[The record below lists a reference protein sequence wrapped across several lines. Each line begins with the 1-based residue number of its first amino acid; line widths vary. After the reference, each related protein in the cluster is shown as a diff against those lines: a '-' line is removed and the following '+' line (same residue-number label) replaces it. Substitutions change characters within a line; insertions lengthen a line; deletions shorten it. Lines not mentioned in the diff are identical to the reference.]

1 MRNFYKY
8 ICLLCAFTLWTSCN
22 NDEDIDENNSIF
34 VTEKLEMNAMDKW
47 LLNNYVYPYNIQV
60 KYRLDDIETDT
71 KYDLVPADVDKAIA
85 LMKIVKHV
93 WLEAYDE
100 VWGIQETKSYVPKL
114 IHLIG
119 NVAYTQ
125 SGMILGLAEG
135 GLKVTLFRVNEINP
149 QQIDPQQLNEFYFH
163 TMHHEFTHILNQK
176 KAYDMAFNKISES
189 DYIGSSWNQ
198 VYEQEALSK
207 GFITNYAMDR
217 ATEDFAELLSVYVT
231 STAEQWEN
239 KLLTAGENGSKII
252 KKKMDIVYNYMKQSW
267 KLDLD
272 TLRDVVLR
280 RQQELKELNL
290 SIN

>member
-8 ICLLCAFTLWTSCN
+8 ICLLCVLTLGTSCN
-22 NDEDIDENNSIF
+22 NDEEIDENNSIF
-34 VTEKLEMNAMDKW
+34 VTEKQEMNAMDKW

-71 KYDLVPADVDKAIA
+71 KYDLVPADVDKAMA

-100 VWGIQETKSYVPKL
+100 VWGIIETKSYVPKL

-135 GLKVTLFRVNEINP
+135 GLKVSLFRVNEINP
-149 QQIDPQQLNEFYFH
+149 QKIDPQQLNEFYFH

-176 KAYDMAFNKISES
+176 KAYDIAFNKISES
-189 DYIGSSWNQ
+189 DYIGSSWNL
-198 VYEQEALSK
+198 VYEEEALSK

-231 STAEQWEN
+231 STAEEWEN
-239 KLLTAGENGSKII
+239 KLLIAGENGSKII
-252 KKKMDIVYNYMKQSW
+252 KKKMDIVYNHMKQSW
-267 KLDLD
+267 NLDLN
-272 TLRDVVLR
+272 TLRNVVQR